1 MTDLRG
7 TESSAPPALRG
18 HGPSSGAPVQSLPGR
33 AGGVAP
39 EAHSGAGRA
48 AAPGVSGTRGVFVP
62 LLLLTLAVL
71 AWALFQM
78 AALGSAHRDLVQALH
93 AQHPQVVQ
101 ARRLSHALSVL
112 AGDTQRL
119 ADAGDPGARLI
130 VAQLKQRGITIH
142 PAAGLDGP
150 LP

>member
-18 HGPSSGAPVQSLPGR
+18 HGPGSGAPVQSLPGR

-39 EAHSGAGRA
+39 EAHSGTVRA
-48 AAPGVSGTRGVFVP
+48 AARGVFVP
-62 LLLLTLAVL
+62 LLLVTLAVL

-78 AALGSAHRDLVQALH
+78 AALAGAHRDLVQALH